1 MQSLASILL
10 ALAAGCGAQPAR
22 EPTPAAPPSESQ
34 STVAPTD
41 TGLAGDAPTEA
52 RAPAHL
58 CAGTSQPEP
67 CKNDVVRQGGFQE
80 VPACLRALPATAT
93 GNADAKAFE
102 RALGERSNEVFEC
115 LTSGGADASQLGKVM
130 TVRVVSVPGKPSQ
143 TSFVATDLSP
153 AAKSCVEKAV
163 GQAKWPASS
172 DGTSEVTLRLV
183 MITRV
188 WVDDPKGACPP
199 R

>member
-1 MQSLASILL
+1 MLF

-22 EPTPAAPPSESQ
+22 EPTPAVPSSESSNIPE
-34 STVAPTD
+34 STDDGSAE
-41 TGLAGDAPTEA
+41 DAPTEA
-52 RAPAHL
+52 SAPAHL
-58 CAGTSQPEP
+58 CAGTAQPEP
-67 CKNDVVRQGGFQE
+67 CKNDVMRQGGFQE

-102 RALGERSNEVFEC
+102 KALADRSNEVFEC
-115 LTSGGADASQLGKVM
+115 ITSGGADTSQLGKVM
-130 TVRVVSVPGKPSQ
+130 TVRVVSMPGQPSQ

-163 GQAKWPASS
+163 GQAKWPTSNE
-172 DGTSEVTLRLV
+172 GTSEVTLRLV